1 MRITYD
7 ENKRLKVLTER
18 QLDFNDVAELFEAT
32 YLTRRDDRE
41 YGEER
46 FVSIGEMGGQV
57 VLVVWTPRDGSR
69 RIITMRKANHG
80 EREIFHRHRERSG

>member
-18 QLDFNDVAELFEAT
+18 QLDFNDAAELFEAT
-32 YLTRRDDRE
+32 HFTKRDERE
-41 YGEER
+41 YDEER
-46 FVSIGEMGGQV
+46 FISIGEMRGQV
-57 VLVVWTPRDGSR
+57 VLVVWTPRDDSR

-80 EREIFHRHRERSG
+80 EREKLYRHRDRGG